1 MNHQP
6 FEAWLLENKSLDPK
20 QKLELETHLRTCR
33 YCSALVGSEK
43 ALRSVKKA
51 SPATGFTAR
60 FQSRLAVQ
68 RAADRRRRLWGSVL
82 FTAGGLVMLVWL
94 LGPYLAT
101 FLASPATWITA
112 LVDWGVF
119 LITTLNAMTQAG
131 SVVLDV
137 IPSFLPFFA
146 WMVVASAIAGIGLL
160 WFISIWRLAQR
171 GVPRGV

>member
-1 MNHQP
+1 
-6 FEAWLLENKSLDPK
+6 
-20 QKLELETHLRTCR
+20 
-33 YCSALVGSEK
+33 
-43 ALRSVKKA
+43 
-51 SPATGFTAR
+51 
-60 FQSRLAVQ
+60 
-68 RAADRRRRLWGSVL
+68 
-82 FTAGGLVMLVWL
+82 MLVWL

-160 WFISIWRLAQR
+160 WFISIWRFAQR